1 MPNLAIEQFVEN
13 ARAISIADG
22 AQRLGLKFCATGNE
36 HPQPCP
42 VCGGRDTFA
51 FNTQKGKWNC
61 RQGGIGGNDA
71 IGMTAHIHGLN
82 PRSRD
87 GLLEACSIL
96 TGAQIPEGGE
106 RESDNDREA
115 RLARLEAQRRSN
127 EQFQARQN
135 EQQADYR
142 EKERNKARGI
152 YSRATD
158 LVSASQPD
166 GRFYLMARGAGVP
179 EATWLRVSPSVPY
192 WRGDE
197 VIHEGPAMVAP
208 FVASDLTVIG
218 CHITWIDLC
227 NSPKCRPEIVDL
239 ESGEL
244 LPSKKMRG
252 SKKGGLIPIAG
263 SPDALRWVGGEGIEN
278 VGAVGRAEGF
288 RDDTFYFAAGDLGNL
303 AGPADPSSRFAHP
316 TLKKAD
322 AKERLRAV
330 MVQGPVP
337 RADQAED
344 DAFWMPDHVRDV
356 VLLGDGDSERIMTAA
371 AMARAKARIM
381 REGRRVAIAWPP
393 AGIDF
398 SEMMAGAA

>member
-1 MPNLAIEQFVEN
+1 MNPTLELFVEN

-22 AQRLGLKFCATGNE
+22 AQRLRLKFSASGNE

-42 VCGGRDTFA
+42 ACGGRDTFA

-71 IGMTAHIHGLN
+71 IGMAAHIHGLN

-96 TGAQIPEGGE
+96 TGEQIPEGGE
-106 RESDNDREA
+106 RESDSDREA
-115 RLARLEAQRRSN
+115 RLSRLDMQRRSN
-127 EQFQARQN
+127 EQMQAKQN
-135 EQQADYR
+135 AQQADYR

-158 LVSASQPD
+158 LVSSGQPH

-179 EATWLRVSPSVPY
+179 EATWLRIAPSVPY

-208 FVASDLTVIG
+208 FIAHDLTVIG
-218 CHITWIDLC
+218 CHITWIDLA
-227 NSPKCRPEIVDL
+227 NRPKCRPEIVDH
-239 ESGEL
+239 ESGEI

-263 SPDALRWVGGEGIEN
+263 SPNALRWVGGEGIEN
-278 VGAVGRAEGF
+278 VAAVGRAEGF

-322 AKERLRAV
+322 AKERLRSV

-337 RADQAED
+337 RADQTDD
-344 DAFWMPDHVRDV
+344 DAFWMPEHVRDV

-381 REGRRVAIAWPP
+381 RDGRRIAIAWPP